1 MTTRPRRSVSSDP
14 IESSVRGEECAI
26 YVKISLVGLFFC
38 RLGVTTFATRT
49 SENDGAFIYF
59 SALSGTVIETPR
71 IAPLM
76 LISCTFERL
85 SNRCI
90 YFYTS
95 PKSTVPS
102 RRCRRRTARARTSRR
117 TSPPRPDP
125 HAPPVAPRHPA
136 RCHVPPGTRPC
147 TRRRSQTKRLV
158 STNPGPERRRPEGR
172 LLPSRRR
179 RRCRRTTTHPARRPR
194 RRRTHRRPAARGP
207 TAWTPG
213 SGRRAIR
220 RLRRTPR
227 GFGAAEAG
235 PWVPSPRLPRPRR
248 PCRGSYRRP
257 CGRVRTR
264 VLRSWLPFL
273 AIRGLPRLR
282 VLG

>member
-1 MTTRPRRSVSSDP
+1 
-14 IESSVRGEECAI
+14 
-26 YVKISLVGLFFC
+26 
-38 RLGVTTFATRT
+38 
-49 SENDGAFIYF
+49 
-59 SALSGTVIETPR
+59 
-71 IAPLM
+71 M

-158 STNPGPERRRPEGR
+158 STNPGPERRRPEER

-179 RRCRRTTTHPARRPR
+179 RRRRRRRTTTHPARRPR

-220 RLRRTPR
+220 RLASNSTRVR
-227 GFGAAEAG
+227 GGGSGAMG
-235 PWVPSPRLPRPRR
+235 PLPAPPPPPPAAPAAVPTVAPAVAFVPASSV
-248 PCRGSYRRP
+248 RGSH
-257 CGRVRTR
+257 
-264 VLRSWLPFL
+264 SW
-273 AIRGLPRLR
+273 R
-282 VLG
+282 